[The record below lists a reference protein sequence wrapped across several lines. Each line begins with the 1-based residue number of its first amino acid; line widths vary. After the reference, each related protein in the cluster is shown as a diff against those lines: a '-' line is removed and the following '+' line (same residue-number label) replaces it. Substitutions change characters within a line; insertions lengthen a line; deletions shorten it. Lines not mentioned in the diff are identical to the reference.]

1 MGVSDLVGAGPNL
14 VVTSPDTWEPFKNC
28 EELTPIAGRSGPAN
42 GWRITETS
50 SFGSAGEEVTIT
62 LDGGSVTELR
72 FGGMSMWPA
81 NRWADVEKQL
91 VPGARKAR

>member
-1 MGVSDLVGAGPNL
+1 MSDLVGAGPNL

-28 EELTPIAGRSGPAN
+28 QGLTPTAGGSGPAN
-42 GWRITETS
+42 GWRITDTS
-50 SFGSAGEEVTIT
+50 SFGSAGEQVTFT

-72 FGGMSMWPA
+72 FGGMSMWPV

-91 VPGARKAR
+91 VRGARKAR